1 MTSNTHSVF
10 GPVERRIELALQKAR
25 GHVLYS
31 AQHSPYK
38 EDGERTLRQ
47 VDEALVALEEETRL
61 APQLANGLRLA
72 LTSIEKGEPLD
83 TDILAVMH
91 AVLAIWETR

>member
-1 MTSNTHSVF
+1 ML
-10 GPVERRIELALQKAR
+10 PVDERIRQALQKAR
-25 GHVLYS
+25 GHVLHA
-31 AQHSPYK
+31 AQHSPYQQ
-38 EDGERTLRQ
+38 DAERTLRH
-47 VDEALVALEEETRL
+47 VDEALRALEEETRL

-72 LTSIEKGEPLD
+72 LEAIDKDERLD